1 MVMEM
6 EKFTGKIIFLD
17 TAPLIY
23 FIEGHSQYQQK
34 LKQLF
39 LLNDEG
45 HFKFLS
51 SVITL
56 LEVLVK
62 PLKEGQN
69 KTVEQYKKILTNAEG
84 IDIFEIT
91 IPVTIK
97 AAELRAKYNIH
108 TPDALQIAT
117 AIERQADF
125 FLTND
130 LRLKQVVEIKLVTI
144 SELQ

>member
-1 MVMEM
+1 MVM

-84 IDIFEIT
+84 IDIF
-91 IPVTIK
+91 
-97 AAELRAKYNIH
+97 
-108 TPDALQIAT
+108 
-117 AIERQADF
+117 
-125 FLTND
+125 
-130 LRLKQVVEIKLVTI
+130 
-144 SELQ
+144 